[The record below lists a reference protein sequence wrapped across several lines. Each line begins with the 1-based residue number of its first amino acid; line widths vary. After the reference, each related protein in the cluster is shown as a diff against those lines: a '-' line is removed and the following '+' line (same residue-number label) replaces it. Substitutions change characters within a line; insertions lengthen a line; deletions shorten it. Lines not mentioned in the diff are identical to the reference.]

1 MFNREEFGLENGMSW
16 SFRAMILGTVGVVS
30 FGAGLF
36 YAMNASAAETYA
48 ALQSDAVVIRQASG
62 NRTLKKTAT
71 VKPTSAPKVVYP
83 KKTDVDFE
91 GLSITGEL
99 RNPGDFY
106 FQRKTDEKFD
116 SLVKRRKNFHREM
129 LRDVVMAK

>member
-1 MFNREEFGLENGMSW
+1 MSK
-16 SFRAMILGTVGVVS
+16 SFKAMILGIIGVVS
-30 FGAGLF
+30 FGAGLL
-36 YAMNASAAETYA
+36 YSMHASAAEPRHA
-48 ALQSDAVVIRQASG
+48 KV
-62 NRTLKKTAT
+62 KT
-71 VKPTSAPKVVYP
+71 VKSAKASPGHAPSTRDTRKVVYP
-83 KKTDVDFE
+83 KQQDVDFE

>member
-16 SFRAMILGTVGVVS
+16 SFRALILGMIGLVA
-30 FGAGLF
+30 FGAGLL
-36 YAMNASAAETYA
+36 YSMNASAAE
-48 ALQSDAVVIRQASG
+48 
-62 NRTLKKTAT
+62 NRGRSVRK
-71 VKPTSAPKVVYP
+71 SSPKVVYP
-83 KKTDVDFE
+83 KRQEVDFE
-91 GLSITGEL
+91 GLAITGEL

>member
-1 MFNREEFGLENGMSW
+1 
-16 SFRAMILGTVGVVS
+16 MILGTIGVVS

-36 YAMNASAAETYA
+36 YAMHASAADRVE
-48 ALQSDAVVIRQASG
+48 LRQSAPKRGSSG
-62 NRTLKKTAT
+62 
-71 VKPTSAPKVVYP
+71 PKVVYP
-83 KKTDVDFE
+83 KKTEVDFE

>member
-1 MFNREEFGLENGMSW
+1 MNTGSMMHQEEPRESRWTLRAIIIGIIGL
-16 SFRAMILGTVGVVS
+16 IS
-30 FGAGLF
+30 FGAGVF
-36 YAMNASAAETYA
+36 YSMHADAAEP
-48 ALQSDAVVIRQASG
+48 
-62 NRTLKKTAT
+62 KK
-71 VKPTSAPKVVYP
+71 PRVVYP
-83 KKTDVDFE
+83 KRQDVDFE
-91 GLSITGEL
+91 GLAITGEL

>member
-1 MFNREEFGLENGMSW
+1 MFNRNEFGLENGMSW

-36 YAMNASAAETYA
+36 YAMHATAAEP
-48 ALQSDAVVIRQASG
+48 AS
-62 NRTLKKTAT
+62 RKH
-71 VKPTSAPKVVYP
+71 APKVVYP
-83 KKTDVDFE
+83 KRTDVDFE

>member
-1 MFNREEFGLENGMSW
+1 MRDLGENKMFSREEFGLENGMSW
-16 SFRAMILGTVGVVS
+16 SFRALILGMIGVVS

-36 YAMNASAAETYA
+36 YAMNASAA
-48 ALQSDAVVIRQASG
+48 Q
-62 NRTLKKTAT
+62 NRSRPRARTQQ
-71 VKPTSAPKVVYP
+71 VKRAPRVVYP
-83 KKTDVDFE
+83 KKTEVDFE

>member
-1 MFNREEFGLENGMSW
+1 MMFVREAFGLENGMSW
-16 SFRAMILGTVGVVS
+16 SFRAMILGTIGVVS

-36 YAMNASAAETYA
+36 YAMHATAAEP
-48 ALQSDAVVIRQASG
+48 QSRKRMGEHSEVR
-62 NRTLKKTAT
+62 KTA
-71 VKPTSAPKVVYP
+71 KKAPTVVYP
-83 KKTDVDFE
+83 KKTEVDFE

>member
-1 MFNREEFGLENGMSW
+1 MFNREAFGLENGMSW
-16 SFRAMILGTVGVVS
+16 TFRAMILGTVGVVS

-36 YAMNASAAETYA
+36 YAMHASASDRIELNQA
-48 ALQSDAVVIRQASG
+48 A
-62 NRTLKKTAT
+62 RTKT
-71 VKPTSAPKVVYP
+71 KTSPPRVVYP
-83 KKTDVDFE
+83 KRTEVDFE
-91 GLSITGEL
+91 GLAITGEL

>member
-1 MFNREEFGLENGMSW
+1 MFGREEFGLENGMSW
-16 SFRAMILGTVGVVS
+16 SFRAMVLGTIAVIS

-36 YAMNASAAETYA
+36 YAMHASASESIT
-48 ALQSDAVVIRQASG
+48 IRQAAPK
-62 NRTLKKTAT
+62 RATKAKPATA
-71 VKPTSAPKVVYP
+71 KRGPKVVYP
-83 KKTDVDFE
+83 KHQDVDFE

-106 FQRKTDEKFD
+106 FQRKTEEKFD

>member
-1 MFNREEFGLENGMSW
+1 MFEQHSSGRGNSKFLFDMGLENGMSL
-16 SFRAMILGTVGVVS
+16 SFRALILGTIGVLS

-36 YAMNASAAETYA
+36 YSMHAQAAEG
-48 ALQSDAVVIRQASG
+48 RG
-62 NRTLKKTAT
+62 G
-71 VKPTSAPKVVYP
+71 KPRVVYA
-83 KKTDVDFE
+83 KKSEVDFE
-91 GLSITGEL
+91 GLAITGEL
-99 RNPGDFY
+99 RNPGEFY

>member
-1 MFNREEFGLENGMSW
+1 MFGREEFGLENGMSW
-16 SFRAMILGTVGVVS
+16 SFRAMILGTIAVVS

-36 YAMNASAAETYA
+36 YAMHASAAETIT
-48 ALQSDAVVIRQASG
+48 IRQAAPK
-62 NRTLKKTAT
+62 RATKT
-71 VKPTSAPKVVYP
+71 KPTTAKRGPKVVYP
-83 KKTDVDFE
+83 KRQDVDFE

-106 FQRKTDEKFD
+106 FQRKTEEKFD

>member
-1 MFNREEFGLENGMSW
+1 MFDKTGFISEMGLENGMSW
-16 SFRAMILGTVGVVS
+16 SFRAMILGTIGVVS

-36 YAMNASAAETYA
+36 YAMHASAAEPTT
-48 ALQSDAVVIRQASG
+48 RG
-62 NRTLKKTAT
+62 TKK
-71 VKPTSAPKVVYP
+71 PRVVYQS
-83 KKTDVDFE
+83 KSEVDFE
-91 GLSITGEL
+91 GLAITGEL
-99 RNPGDFY
+99 RNPGEFY

>member
-1 MFNREEFGLENGMSW
+1 MFNREAFGLENGMSW
-16 SFRAMILGTVGVVS
+16 YFRAMILGTIGVVS

-36 YAMNASAAETYA
+36 YAMHAMAEERSADRIE
-48 ALQSDAVVIRQASG
+48 LRQ
-62 NRTLKKTAT
+62 
-71 VKPTSAPKVVYP
+71 SAPRPKAKTPPRVVYP
-83 KKTDVDFE
+83 KKTEVDFE
-91 GLSITGEL
+91 GLAITGEL

>member
-1 MFNREEFGLENGMSW
+1 MSW
-16 SFRAMILGTVGVVS
+16 SFRAVILGTIGVVS

-36 YAMNASAAETYA
+36 YAMHATAAEPRYERIETR
-48 ALQSDAVVIRQASG
+48 QSAR
-62 NRTLKKTAT
+62 
-71 VKPTSAPKVVYP
+71 VKSKPSPKVVYP
-83 KKTDVDFE
+83 KKTEVDFE

>member
-16 SFRAMILGTVGVVS
+16 SFRAMILGTIGVVS

-36 YAMNASAAETYA
+36 YAMHASAAEPRA
-48 ALQSDAVVIRQASG
+48 
-62 NRTLKKTAT
+62 KTHSTA
-71 VKPTSAPKVVYP
+71 KHAPKVVYP

>member
-1 MFNREEFGLENGMSW
+1 MFEQNGPAQSNSKFLADMGLENGMSL
-16 SFRAMILGTVGVVS
+16 SFRALILGTIGVIF

-36 YAMNASAAETYA
+36 YSMHAQAAEP
-48 ALQSDAVVIRQASG
+48 RRG
-62 NRTLKKTAT
+62 
-71 VKPTSAPKVVYP
+71 KPRVVYS
-83 KKTDVDFE
+83 KKEIDFE
-91 GLSITGEL
+91 GLAITGEL
-99 RNPGDFY
+99 RNPGEFY

>member
-1 MFNREEFGLENGMSW
+1 MKAESMMQFNEPKESRW
-16 SFRAMILGTVGVVS
+16 TIRAVIIGTIGVLS

-36 YAMNASAAETYA
+36 YSMHADAAEA
-48 ALQSDAVVIRQASG
+48 
-62 NRTLKKTAT
+62 KK
-71 VKPTSAPKVVYP
+71 PRVVYP
-83 KKTDVDFE
+83 KRQDVDFE
-91 GLSITGEL
+91 GLAITGEL

>member
-1 MFNREEFGLENGMSW
+1 MGLENGMSW
-16 SFRAMILGTVGVVS
+16 SFRAMILGTIGVIS

-36 YAMNASAAETYA
+36 YAMHAEAAESKNQKKKPKIVY
-48 ALQSDAVVIRQASG
+48 QSKSE
-62 NRTLKKTAT
+62 
-71 VKPTSAPKVVYP
+71 
-83 KKTDVDFE
+83 VDFE
-91 GLSITGEL
+91 GLAITGEL
-99 RNPGDFY
+99 RNPGEFY